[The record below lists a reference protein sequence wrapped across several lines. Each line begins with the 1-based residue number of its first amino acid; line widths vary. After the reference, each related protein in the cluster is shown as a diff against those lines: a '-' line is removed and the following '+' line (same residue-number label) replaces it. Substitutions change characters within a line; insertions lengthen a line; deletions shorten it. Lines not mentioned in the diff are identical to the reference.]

1 MLLFHG
7 DHTSG
12 FSIFG
17 YDLPRI
23 HAVLNDL
30 PAALLGTAVLLELL
44 YLWRNKESFRS
55 ASYWTLVIGT
65 IGTALAVGSGLLAE
79 DAAPHSGE
87 AHELMET
94 HETWALVSLGL
105 FVVLAAWRIWR
116 ENRMQRRERWAAVLA
131 TLFAFTILARTA
143 QHGGELVFGHATGIS
158 SEVLKDELEDRAK
171 GPHDEHGMTMDADH
185 DQDHA
190 DSATTHADTGAT
202 HEHDH

>member
-1 MLLFHG
+1 MLMLLHG
-7 DHTSG
+7 DHASG

-30 PAALLGTAVLLELL
+30 PAALLGTALLLELL
-44 YLWRNKESFRS
+44 YLLRNKESFRS

-87 AHELMET
+87 AHELMES
-94 HETWALVSLGL
+94 HETWALVTLGL
-105 FVVLAAWRIWR
+105 FVVLAGWRIWR
-116 ENRMQRRERWAAVLA
+116 ENKMQRGERWAAVLA
-131 TLFAFTILARTA
+131 TLFAFSILTRTA
-143 QHGGELVFGHATGIS
+143 QMGGNLVFDHATGIS
-158 SEVLKDELEDRAK
+158 SDVLKDELEDRAK
-171 GPHDEHGMTMDADH
+171 GPHDEHGMTEEDH
-185 DQDHA
+185 DHDHA
-190 DSATTHADTGAT
+190 DTAAA